1 MMKKHMLILAT
12 LLLVAA
18 IGAFAEMP
26 VALTEARRADITI
39 DQVKSDP
46 VFVQFATE
54 RLGYPADVFKTHPAR
69 VVRLAA
75 GSTGIWVYGPEQTVY
90 KGAEAITLAQSEG
103 LHGVIF
109 DLGNAI
115 VLHAEYGVGGN
126 RLLFFGRV
134 PIVLPP
140 PIPGPKGETGATGA
154 TGAQGPQGP
163 QGPKGDT
170 VVGPKGEKGDKGEP
184 GLAIVGPKGDPGAP
198 GRDGATIYYLT
209 YQQPQQQ
216 LSGGYA
222 APSPYLQIQSP
233 GAGPLGGF
241 SYSGGTRITVCA
253 MGGSTGPIDIANALS
268 GTNVNNLGANI
279 GEGNLDMT
287 AGHR

>member
-1 MMKKHMLILAT
+1 MFTRILVFVALIVAT
-12 LLLVAA
+12 A
-18 IGAFAEMP
+18 IGALSEMP
-26 VALTEARRADITI
+26 VAITEARKADITI

-46 VFVQFATE
+46 VFVKFATE

-69 VVRLAA
+69 IVRLAA
-75 GSTGIWVYGPEQTVY
+75 GSTGIWVYGPDQSVY
-90 KGAEAITLAQSEG
+90 KGAEAITPAQSEG
-103 LHGVIF
+103 LYGVIF

-115 VLHAEYGVGGN
+115 VLHAEYGVNGN

-134 PIVLPP
+134 PIVMTP
-140 PIPGPKGETGATGA
+140 PIPGPKGDKGETGATGA
-154 TGAQGPQGP
+154 

-170 VVGPKGEKGDKGEP
+170 VVGPKGDKGDKGDQ
-184 GLAIVGPKGDPGAP
+184 GLAIVGPKGDPGSP
-198 GRDGATIYYLT
+198 GRDGATIYFLT

-216 LSGGYA
+216 LSGNYA

-241 SYSGGTRITVCA
+241 SYSGGTKITVCA